1 MHEIITLQLGQ
12 QSNYLATHFW
22 NTQESY
28 FTFGDDAGESP
39 INHDVHFRPGLGADG
54 TETFMPRTV
63 IYDLKG
69 GFGSMRKINALYEDA
84 ESEPAAL
91 WSGKT
96 VVQKQTPIDIS
107 AYQESLD
114 TGSAAP
120 ELTTRNV
127 RYWSDFSRVFYHPR
141 SIVQLNEYELGST
154 LMPFEKWTMGEELFA
169 SLDKDHDLLDR
180 DLRPFIEEA
189 DQMQGVQ
196 IMSGI
201 DDAWGGFAAKYV
213 ERMRDELGKT
223 PIWLWGLQEPNAG
236 IPKVGNFHHRV
247 TTSPPPPLVS
257 SAIAMLTKAAQEKRL
272 LRLTNKARSIA
283 ELSSQVSLLIPLS
296 IPSRS
301 LASSVVLDKASA
313 WNVTALFNAAMESTS
328 LYTRLKSND
337 RANSLT
343 MGSITDMLNVFGKQ
357 TIANLQMS
365 PVDEPPAAAA
375 GDGTGIQILSG
386 RGELISS
393 LNEMNYE
400 DQSDTGGGQN
410 RVESLD
416 VDLSSLAENLGGAA
430 VRGGSRK
437 KAHLFSQLETARGD
451 DAINAISRE
460 EDDEANDEDRYGRA
474 QRRQKSH
481 RYQSTLAYPML
492 DSYPRI
498 FRDREG
504 ALRQDPISMRTVLS
518 TDSSVMTRLRGLRT
532 TVVRSIGL
540 EDREDIGNELAEV
553 AEAYKEGWSSGSD
566 DDDDDN

>member
-69 GFGSMRKINALYEDA
+69 GFGSMRKINALYEDQD
-84 ESEPAAL
+84 SEPAAL
-91 WSGKT
+91 WNGKT
-96 VVQKQTPIDIS
+96 VVQKQQPIDIS

-114 TGSAAP
+114 TGAAPP
-120 ELTTRNV
+120 ELTTSNV

-154 LMPFEKWTMGEELFA
+154 LMPFEKWSMGEELFA

-180 DLRPFIEEA
+180 DLRPFVEEA

-196 IMSGI
+196 IMAGI

-213 ERMRDELGKT
+213 ERMRDEYGKT

-236 IPKVGNFHHRV
+236 VPK
-247 TTSPPPPLVS
+247 
-257 SAIAMLTKAAQEKRL
+257 EKRL

-301 LASSVVLDKASA
+301 LASSVVLDQSSA

-328 LYTRLKSND
+328 LYTRLKSDD
-337 RANSLT
+337 RANALT

-365 PVDEPPAAAA
+365 PVDEPAPAAE
-375 GDGTGIQILSG
+375 GTGMQILSG
-386 RGELISS
+386 RGELVSR
-393 LNEMNYE
+393 LNEMSYE
-400 DQSDTGGGQN
+400 DQSDTAGGQN
-410 RVESLD
+410 RVEPLD
-416 VDLSSLAENLGGAA
+416 VDLSSLAENLGGIA

-437 KAHLFSQLETARGD
+437 KAHLFSQLETARGE
-451 DAINAISRE
+451 DAINALSRE

-498 FRDREG
+498 FRDKEG
-504 ALRQDPISMRTVLS
+504 ALRRDPISMRTVLS

-566 DDDDDN
+566 DDDDDD

>member
-28 FTFGDDAGESP
+28 FTFGEGAGESP
-39 INHDVHFRPGLGADG
+39 VNHDVHFRPGLGADG

-69 GFGSMRKINALYEDA
+69 GFGSMRKINALYEEEGADN
-84 ESEPAAL
+84 PTAL
-91 WSGKT
+91 WNGKT
-96 VVQKQTPIDIS
+96 VVQKQQPIDMS
-107 AYQESLD
+107 EYQASLD
-114 TGSAAP
+114 AGSAPP
-120 ELTTRNV
+120 ELTTQNV
-127 RYWSDFSRVFYHPR
+127 RYWSDFSRVYYHPR

-154 LMPFEKWTMGEELFA
+154 LMPFEKWGMGEELFA

-180 DLRPFIEEA
+180 DLRPFVEEA

-196 IMSGI
+196 IMTGI

-213 ERMRDELGKT
+213 ERMRDEYGKT

-236 IPKVGNFHHRV
+236 IPR
-247 TTSPPPPLVS
+247 
-257 SAIAMLTKAAQEKRL
+257 EKRL
-272 LRLTNKARSIA
+272 LRLTNKARSFA
-283 ELSSQVSLLIPLS
+283 ALSSQVSLLIPLS
-296 IPSRS
+296 VPSRS
-301 LASSVVLDKASA
+301 LARSVVLDKASA

-328 LYTRLKSND
+328 LYTRLKPNSD
-337 RANSLT
+337 QANSAT
-343 MGSITDMLNVFGKQ
+343 MGSVTDMLNVFGKQ

-365 PVDEPPAAAA
+365 PVEPPAPV
-375 GDGTGIQILSG
+375 DGSSNGIQILSG
-386 RGELISS
+386 RGELISR
-393 LNEMNYE
+393 LNEMSYE
-400 DQSDTGGGQN
+400 DEEDGGGGQS
-410 RVESLD
+410 RVEPLD
-416 VDLSSLAENLGGAA
+416 VDLSSLDENLGMLATA
-430 VRGGSRK
+430 VRGGRK
-437 KAHLFSQLETARGD
+437 KAHLFSQLETARGE
-451 DAINAISRE
+451 DAIKAASREE
-460 EDDEANDEDRYGRA
+460 EDDEKHEQYGSRA

-481 RYQSTLAYPML
+481 RYQSSLSYPML

-498 FRDREG
+498 FRDKDGTQRRDS
-504 ALRQDPISMRTVLS
+504 LSMRTVLS

-566 DDDDDN
+566 DDDDDA

>member
-1 MHEIITLQLGQ
+1 MCR
-12 QSNYLATHFW
+12 N
-22 NTQESY
+22 
-28 FTFGDDAGESP
+28 
-39 INHDVHFRPGLGADG
+39 
-54 TETFMPRTV
+54 
-63 IYDLKG
+63 
-69 GFGSMRKINALYEDA
+69 
-84 ESEPAAL
+84 
-91 WSGKT
+91 GKT
-96 VVQKQTPIDIS
+96 VVQKQQPIDIS

-114 TGSAAP
+114 TGAAPP

-213 ERMRDELGKT
+213 ERMRDEYGKT

-236 IPKVGNFHHRV
+236 VPKVCNFHHA
-247 TTSPPPPLVS
+247 TSFPPPLLVT
-257 SAIAMLTKAAQEKRL
+257 SAVMNLTNAVQEKRL

-301 LASSVVLDKASA
+301 LASSVVLDQSSA

-328 LYTRLKSND
+328 LYTRLKSDD

-365 PVDEPPAAAA
+365 PVDEPVAE
-375 GDGTGIQILSG
+375 GGTGMQILSG
-386 RGELISS
+386 RGELVSR
-393 LNEMNYE
+393 LNEMSYE
-400 DQSDTGGGQN
+400 DESDAAGGQN

-481 RYQSTLAYPML
+481 RLVTPSVTAFTTPV
-492 DSYPRI
+492 
-498 FRDREG
+498 F
-504 ALRQDPISMRTVLS
+504 PIHHIKPKCVY
-518 TDSSVMTRLRGLRT
+518 TDSLIFLDTNRPSPTRCWT
-532 TVVRSIGL
+532 ATP
-540 EDREDIGNELAEV
+540 A
-553 AEAYKEGWSSGSD
+553 SSGTERAR
-566 DDDDDN
+566 

>member
-39 INHDVHFRPGLGADG
+39 VNHDVHFRPGLGADG

-69 GFGSMRKINALYEDA
+69 GFGSMRKINALYEDQEA
-84 ESEPAAL
+84 EAPAVL

-96 VVQKQTPIDIS
+96 VVQKQQPIDVS

-114 TGSAAP
+114 TGAAAP
-120 ELTTRNV
+120 ELTTQNV

-154 LMPFEKWTMGEELFA
+154 LMPFEKWSMGEELFA
-169 SLDKDHDLLDR
+169 SLDKDHDLMDR

-213 ERMRDELGKT
+213 ERMRDEYGKT
-223 PIWLWGLQEPNAG
+223 PIWVWGLQEPNAG
-236 IPKVGNFHHRV
+236 IPR
-247 TTSPPPPLVS
+247 
-257 SAIAMLTKAAQEKRL
+257 EKRL

-296 IPSRS
+296 VPSRS
-301 LASSVVLDKASA
+301 LASSVSLDKSSP

-328 LYTRLKSND
+328 LYTRLKSDD
-337 RANSLT
+337 RANSLS
-343 MGSITDMLNVFGKQ
+343 MGSVTDMLNVFGKQ

-365 PVDEPPAAAA
+365 PVEQQAPAR
-375 GDGTGIQILSG
+375 GEGTGMQILSG
-386 RGELISS
+386 RGELISR
-393 LNEMNYE
+393 LNEMSYE
-400 DQSDTGGGQN
+400 DEEDIAGGQN

-416 VDLSSLAENLGGAA
+416 VDLSSLDENLGSAA
-430 VRGGSRK
+430 IAAACRAGRR

-451 DAINAISRE
+451 DAIMAASRE
-460 EDDEANDEDRYGRA
+460 EDDNANDEDRYGRA

-481 RYQSTLAYPML
+481 RYQSSLAYPML

-498 FRDREG
+498 FRDKEG
-504 ALRQDPISMRTVLS
+504 AVRRDPISMRTTLS

>member
-28 FTFGDDAGESP
+28 FTFGEGADESP
-39 INHDVHFRPGLGADG
+39 VNHDVHFRPGLGADG

-69 GFGSMRKINALYEDA
+69 GFGSMRKINALYEDQEA
-84 ESEPAAL
+84 ETPAAL
-91 WSGKT
+91 WNGKT
-96 VVQKQTPIDIS
+96 VVQKQQPIDVS
-107 AYQESLD
+107 EYQASLD
-114 TGSAAP
+114 TGAATP
-120 ELTTRNV
+120 ELTTQSV
-127 RYWSDFSRVFYHPR
+127 RYWSDFSRVYYHPR

-154 LMPFEKWTMGEELFA
+154 LMPFEKWGMGEELFA

-180 DLRPFIEEA
+180 DLRPFVEEA

-196 IMSGI
+196 IMAGI

-213 ERMRDELGKT
+213 ERMRDEYGKT
-223 PIWLWGLQEPNAG
+223 PIWLWGLQEPNTG
-236 IPKVGNFHHRV
+236 IPR
-247 TTSPPPPLVS
+247 
-257 SAIAMLTKAAQEKRL
+257 EKRL
-272 LRLTNKARSIA
+272 LRLTNKARSFA
-283 ELSSQVSLLIPLS
+283 ALSSQVSLLIPLS

-313 WNVTALFNAAMESTS
+313 WNATALFNAAMESTS
-328 LYTRLKSND
+328 LYTRLKPGSD
-337 RANSLT
+337 QANSAT
-343 MGSITDMLNVFGKQ
+343 MSGVTDMLNVFGRQ

-365 PVDEPPAAAA
+365 PMEPPPATPAAE
-375 GDGTGIQILSG
+375 GNGMQILSG

-393 LNEMNYE
+393 LNEMSYE
-400 DQSDTGGGQN
+400 DQSDSGRGVGQDH
-410 RVESLD
+410 VEPLD
-416 VDLSSLAENLGGAA
+416 VDLSSLDENLGFGAS
-430 VRGGSRK
+430 RGGRT

-451 DAINAISRE
+451 DAIKAASRE
-460 EDDEANDEDRYGRA
+460 EDYDKNQEQHG
-474 QRRQKSH
+474 SH
-481 RYQSTLAYPML
+481 TNRTSLIPCWTAT
-492 DSYPRI
+492 PRI
-498 FRDREG
+498 FRGKDG
-504 ALRQDPISMRTVLS
+504 AQRRDPLSMRTVLS

-566 DDDDDN
+566 DDDDDA